1 MFNEPMINEII
12 TQMNAVVQNGIE
24 IPFPALVISAVIG
37 LIVCLFGLKLVRFLN
52 AICGLAVGA
61 VLGILAAYL
70 IQTDLKIGL
79 AIVAAAALILT
90 IMSAVFKKF
99 GAFLLCLSV
108 ALEVVGMFQMQNF
121 TMLAV
126 TGVAGI
132 IIAVLT
138 MIWFEPL
145 VIIVT
150 SLSGGMGLG
159 NAVAQMVGI
168 KNPYITLGICA
179 AGIAIG
185 LIVQFMM
192 KSREIGRREARH
204 SRQVKEEISIESE
217 IDRARSILDLD
228 DEEED
233 EEDCRFETA

>member
-37 LIVCLFGLKLVRFLN
+37 LIVCLFGLKLVRFVN

-90 IMSAVFKKF
+90 IVSAVFKKF

-233 EEDCRFETA
+233 EDEYEE

>member
-61 VLGILAAYL
+61 VLGILVAYL

-79 AIVAAAALILT
+79 AIVAAVALILT

-168 KNPYITLGICA
+168 QNPYITLGICA

-233 EEDCRFETA
+233 EDEYEE

>member
-121 TMLAV
+121 TVLAV

-228 DEEED
+228 DEEEGED
-233 EEDCRFETA
+233 EYEE

>member
-90 IMSAVFKKF
+90 IVSAVFKKF

-150 SLSGGMGLG
+150 SLSGGMGIG

-168 KNPYITLGICA
+168 QNPYITLGICA

-233 EEDCRFETA
+233 EDEYEE

>member
-145 VIIVT
+145 VIIET

-233 EEDCRFETA
+233 EDEYEE

>member
-37 LIVCLFGLKLVRFLN
+37 LIVCLFGLKLVRFVN

-90 IMSAVFKKF
+90 IVSAVFKKF

-168 KNPYITLGICA
+168 QNPYITLGICA

-233 EEDCRFETA
+233 EDEYEE

>member
-37 LIVCLFGLKLVRFLN
+37 LIVCLFGLKLVRFVN

-61 VLGILAAYL
+61 VLGILMAYL

-90 IMSAVFKKF
+90 IVSAVFKKF

-233 EEDCRFETA
+233 EDEYEE

>member
-37 LIVCLFGLKLVRFLN
+37 LIVCLFGLKLVRFVN

-233 EEDCRFETA
+233 EDENEE

>member
-90 IMSAVFKKF
+90 IVSAVFKKF

-138 MIWFEPL
+138 MMWFEPL

-233 EEDCRFETA
+233 EDEYEE